1 MRQVLSVSLPSQ
13 TIQFIRKRVRQQKF
27 DSVSGYIKY
36 LLELDND
43 LISEKELLESIKE
56 AKKDYK
62 KGKLKTLKSLKDLM
76 Q

>member
-1 MRQVLSVSLPSQ
+1 MRQVLSISLPNQ
-13 TIQFIRKRVRQQKF
+13 TVQFIKKRVKQQKF

-43 LISEKELLESIKE
+43 LISEKELLESVKN
-56 AKKDYK
+56 ARQDYK

-76 Q
+76 